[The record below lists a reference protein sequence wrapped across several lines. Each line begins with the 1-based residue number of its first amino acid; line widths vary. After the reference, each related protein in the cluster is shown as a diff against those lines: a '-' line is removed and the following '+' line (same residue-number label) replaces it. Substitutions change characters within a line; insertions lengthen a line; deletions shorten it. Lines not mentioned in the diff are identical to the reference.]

1 MNVKEAHTEDIIKK
15 FALKMF
21 NVFQIIVVM
30 VDVQMIS
37 LKSWENLAHVI
48 IIVKLAIAA
57 FLFGFLVTIIDALKI
72 K

>member
-1 MNVKEAHTEDIIKK
+1 
-15 FALKMF
+15 
-21 NVFQIIVVM
+21 M

-57 FLFGFLVTIIDALKI
+57 YICGFLNHIIVALKI